1 MTIIQILKLLSLLT
15 AGIFLILFPVTIR
28 LRRRIPK
35 HLLKQSKNAFPA
47 EQKPIKESKPK
58 PKKEKKEPKEKPQ
71 VKIKPQTRK
80 DAPAKNAPASET
92 EAPLPSLFET
102 LLMDDV
108 DEPLPEIPV
117 KAKPASTHNVK
128 APAVQEE
135 PAIPAKAAEPP
146 APKPIQT
153 EAPKHIHQEAPQ
165 KDEVQKQVPKH
176 VVQVP
181 VITEPAAQEP
191 VTPEPVTQEPEEKPV
206 QEEPPKA
213 LPKLKQVAE
222 FTVPSDVQQKLDR
235 FFGEDRLH
243 PGWYGSEQ
251 GEQAS

>member
-47 EQKPIKESKPK
+47 EQKPIKESKQ
-58 PKKEKKEPKEKPQ
+58 KKEKKKPKEKLQ
-71 VKIKPQTRK
+71 VKTKPQPRK
-80 DAPAKNAPASET
+80 DAPAKKAPSLET
-92 EAPLPSLFET
+92 EVPLPSLFET

-117 KAKPASTHNVK
+117 KAKPASTSKAK
-128 APAVQEE
+128 APAVQEV
-135 PAIPAKAAEPP
+135 PAVLEKAAEPP

-153 EAPKHIHQEAPQ
+153 EKPNPILQEAPQ
-165 KDEVQKQVPKH
+165 KGEVQKQETKP
-176 VVQVP
+176 VVQAP
-181 VITEPAAQEP
+181 VIAEPAAQEP
-191 VTPEPVTQEPEEKPV
+191 VTPESVTQEPEVKPV
-206 QEEPPKA
+206 QEEQPKA

-235 FFGEDRLH
+235 FFGEDRLY
-243 PGWYGSEQ
+243 PGWSWSEQ
-251 GEQAS
+251 EEQAS